1 MREVSLQEV
10 LRRANPTWNS
20 CTIEYATQRLIEYK
34 ALPVR
39 PIRRKAKPTMEAE
52 QRENNNSR

>member
-20 CTIEYATQRLIEYK
+20 CTIEYATQQLIENK

-39 PIRRKAKPTMEAE
+39 PQRRKTQPTIETE
-52 QRENNNSR
+52 QRENNNPR